1 MISDYLFR
9 SLRGRFTFLAV
20 VGFALGLGAV
30 ALVGAAFMESAMRQE
45 AEKAARGLLM
55 QYANDIRAD
64 ISRTSA
70 VLQGVSQTAE
80 AVAATERPDRDLL
93 GTLLDRTVSAEKG
106 LLGVTLVFEPE
117 KLDGEDEKFVDHP
130 NSELHSGRFAT
141 YLYRTGGKNVAI
153 EKLDMADQATE
164 IWYVA
169 PMKAGI
175 PQITPA
181 YTDLIDNVE
190 TMITSITSPIRRGNE
205 VIGLA
210 GADFNLSDIS
220 RRVGEL
226 KPFGTGSVYLADASG
241 VWLAHTDKSLLA
253 KPAQDTTFLNLGQT
267 ASAANVADITD
278 ENGIY
283 HAAVKI
289 SFPGLE
295 QQWTLML
302 SAPSA
307 DMVVAA
313 HHARDRMLMF
323 GGAVALVA
331 MALAAIAATRFIGP
345 ISTMTNVMNRL
356 AAGDYGVTIPF
367 TQRKDEIGA
376 MAGSIAIFQSA
387 GIRNQQ
393 LEKEAEEARER
404 MEQERLRAQAQAEA
418 EAAEKLRTA
427 TSGLAAGLKR
437 LSTGD
442 LAFSLTEPFAPDFE
456 ALRHDF
462 NHSVAQ
468 LAETLI
474 AIIDGVA
481 SIDEGA
487 NSINEGAN
495 ALSKRTEQQAS
506 ALEQTAAAIEEITTN
521 VKNASQLTEEARR
534 VAREAND
541 DASRS
546 GVIVSKAEDAMK
558 AIEASSSKISSIIG
572 VIDEIAFQTN
582 LLALN
587 AGVEA
592 ARAGEAGKGFAVV
605 AQEVRE
611 LAQRS
616 ANAAKEIKALIS
628 TSSKQIGEGVDLVRQ
643 TGTSLTEISNYI
655 GQMNEHMESI
665 STSSREQF
673 IGLAEVNSA
682 INELDQTTQ
691 RNAAMVEE
699 TTASVGSLANESD
712 HLQSL
717 VRRFTLPQ
725 QVRMRRAA

>member
-1 MISDYLFR
+1 MILDYLFR
-9 SLRGRFTFLAV
+9 SLRGRFTVLAV
-20 VGFALGLGAV
+20 LGFTLGLTAV
-30 ALVGAAFMESAMRQE
+30 ALVGAAFMESAMKQE
-45 AEKAARGLLM
+45 AEKSARGLLM
-55 QYANDIRAD
+55 QYANDIRSD

-70 VLQGVSQTAE
+70 VLQGFSQAAE
-80 AVAATERPDRDLL
+80 AVAATDKPNRDLL
-93 GTLLDRTVSAEKG
+93 GDILDRAINAEKG
-106 LLGVTLVFEPE
+106 LLGVSLIFEPE

-130 NSELHSGRFAT
+130 NAELHSGRFAT
-141 YLYRTGGKNVAI
+141 YLYRTEGQGVEI
-153 EKLDMADQATE
+153 EKLDMADEAAK
-164 IWYVA
+164 IWYQE
-169 PMKAGI
+169 PMKAGK
-175 PQITPA
+175 PLITPA
-181 YTDLIDNVE
+181 YTDLIENVE
-190 TMITSITSPIRRGNE
+190 TMITTITSPVRRGNE

-210 GADFNLSDIS
+210 ATDFNLSDIS

-226 KPFGTGSVYLADASG
+226 KPFGAGAVYLADASG
-241 VWLAHTDKSLLA
+241 LWLAHTDKSLLA
-253 KPAQDTTFLNLGQT
+253 KSAQDSTFLSLGQK
-267 ASAANVADITD
+267 ASATTVADITD

-289 SFPGLE
+289 SFPGLDE
-295 QQWTLML
+295 QWTLML
-302 SAPSA
+302 SAPSEV
-307 DMVVAA
+307 MVVASRD
-313 HHARDRMLMF
+313 ARNKMLMF
-323 GGAVALVA
+323 GTSVALVA

-345 ISTMTNVMNRL
+345 ISTMTTVMNRL
-356 AAGDYGVTIPF
+356 AAGDFGVTIPF
-367 TQRKDEIGA
+367 TQRRDEIGA
-376 MAGSIAIFQSA
+376 MAASIAVFQQ
-387 GIRNQQ
+387 GGLRNQQ
-393 LEKEAEEARER
+393 LEKEAAEARER
-404 MEQERLRAQAQAEA
+404 MEQERQRAQALAEA
-418 EAAEKLRTA
+418 EAAEKLRIA

-437 LSTGD
+437 LASGD

-474 AIIDGVA
+474 AIIEGVT

-495 ALSKRTEQQAS
+495 DLSKRTEQQAA
-506 ALEQTAAAIEEITTN
+506 ALEQTAAAIEQITTN
-521 VKNASQLTEEARR
+521 VKSAAQLTEEARR
-534 VAREAND
+534 VARDAND

-546 GVIVSKAEDAMK
+546 GVIVTKAEDAMK

-616 ANAAKEIKALIS
+616 ANAAKEIKALIT

-643 TGTSLTEISNYI
+643 TGSSLTEISNYI

-673 IGLAEVNSA
+673 TGLAEVNSA

-712 HLQSL
+712 RLQTL
-717 VRRFTLPQ
+717 VRRFILPQ
-725 QVRMRRAA
+725 QARMRRAA

>member
-1 MISDYLFR
+1 MIFNYLFR
-9 SLRGRFTFLAV
+9 SLRGRLTVLAV
-20 VGFALGLGAV
+20 VGFTLGLSAV
-30 ALVGAAFMESAMRQE
+30 ALVGAAYMESAMRLE
-45 AEKAARGLLM
+45 AEKSARGLLM
-55 QYANDIRAD
+55 QYANEIRAD

-70 VLQGVSQTAE
+70 VIQGVGQTAE
-80 AVAATERPDRDLL
+80 AVAATDKPNRDLL
-93 GTLLDRTVSAEKG
+93 GDVLNRAINTEKG
-106 LLGVTLVFEPE
+106 LLGLSLVFEPQ
-117 KLDGEDEKFVDHP
+117 KLDGADETFVDHP
-130 NSELHSGRFAT
+130 NAELHSGRFAT
-141 YLYRTGGKNVAI
+141 YLYRTAGQGVEI
-153 EKLDMADQATE
+153 EKLDMADPTTE

-169 PMKAGI
+169 PMKAGKT
-175 PQITPA
+175 QITPA
-181 YTDLIDNVE
+181 YTDLIENVE
-190 TMITSITSPIRRGNE
+190 TMITTITSPIRRGNE

-241 VWLAHTDKSLLA
+241 LWLAHTEKSLLA
-253 KPAQDTTFLNLGQT
+253 KPAQDSTFLTLGQT
-267 ASAANVADITD
+267 ASPANVADSTD

-289 SFPGLE
+289 SFPGLD

-307 DMVVAA
+307 DMVAA
-313 HHARDRMLMF
+313 AIDSRNKMLMF
-323 GGAVALVA
+323 GGIVALVA
-331 MALAAIAATRFIGP
+331 MALAAIAASRFIGP
-345 ISTMTNVMNRL
+345 ISTMTSVMNRL
-356 AAGDYGVTIPF
+356 AAGDFGVTIPF
-367 TQRKDEIGA
+367 TARRDEIGA
-376 MAGSIAIFQSA
+376 MAGSIAVFQSA

-393 LEKEAEEARER
+393 LEKEAAEARER
-404 MEQERLRAQAQAEA
+404 MEQERQQAQALAEA
-418 EAAEKLRTA
+418 DAAEKLRIA

-437 LSTGD
+437 LSSGD

-456 ALRHDF
+456 TLRHDF
-462 NHSVAQ
+462 NNSVAQ

-487 NSINEGAN
+487 NSIHEGAN
-495 ALSKRTEQQAS
+495 DLSKRTEQQAA
-506 ALEQTAAAIEEITTN
+506 ALEQTAAAIEQITTN

-546 GVIVSKAEDAMK
+546 GAIVTRAEDAMK
-558 AIEASSSKISSIIG
+558 EIETSSSKISSIIG

-616 ANAAKEIKALIS
+616 ANAAKEIKALIT
-628 TSSKQIGEGVDLVRQ
+628 TSGKQIGEGVDLVRQ
-643 TGTSLTEISNYI
+643 TGNSLTEISNYI

-699 TTASVGSLANESD
+699 TNASVGSLANESD
-712 HLQSL
+712 RLQTL
-717 VRRFTLPQ
+717 VRRFVLPQ
-725 QVRMRRAA
+725 QVRARRAA

>member
-141 YLYRTGGKNVAI
+141 YLYRTGGQNVAI

-253 KPAQDTTFLNLGQT
+253 KPAQDSTFLNLGQT

-289 SFPGLE
+289 SFPGLD

-442 LAFSLTEPFAPDFE
+442 LAFSLTEPFAPNFE

-462 NHSVAQ
+462 NHSIAQ

-474 AIIDGVA
+474 AIIDGVT

-546 GVIVSKAEDAMK
+546 GVIVTKAEDAMK

-699 TTASVGSLANESD
+699 TTASVGSLASESD
-712 HLQSL
+712 HLQTL

>member
-1 MISDYLFR
+1 MIFNYLFR
-9 SLRGRFTFLAV
+9 SLRGRLTVLAV
-20 VGFALGLGAV
+20 VGFTLGLSAV
-30 ALVGAAFMESAMRQE
+30 ALVGAAYMESAMRLE
-45 AEKAARGLLM
+45 AEKSARGLLM

-70 VLQGVSQTAE
+70 VIQGVGQTAE
-80 AVAATERPDRDLL
+80 AVAATDKPNRDLL
-93 GTLLDRTVSAEKG
+93 GDVLNRAINTEKG
-106 LLGVTLVFEPE
+106 LLGLSLVFEPQ
-117 KLDGEDEKFVDHP
+117 KLDGADETFVDHP
-130 NSELHSGRFAT
+130 NAELHSGRFAT
-141 YLYRTGGKNVAI
+141 YLYRTAGQGVEI
-153 EKLDMADQATE
+153 EKLDMADPTTE

-169 PMKAGI
+169 PMKAGKT
-175 PQITPA
+175 QITPA
-181 YTDLIDNVE
+181 YTDLIENVE
-190 TMITSITSPIRRGNE
+190 TMITTITSPIRRGNE

-241 VWLAHTDKSLLA
+241 LWLAHTEKSLLA
-253 KPAQDTTFLNLGQT
+253 KPAQDSTFLTLGQT
-267 ASAANVADITD
+267 ASPANVADSTD

-289 SFPGLE
+289 SFPGMD

-302 SAPSA
+302 SAPRA
-307 DMVVAA
+307 DMVAA
-313 HHARDRMLMF
+313 AIDSRNKMLMF
-323 GGAVALVA
+323 GGIVALVA
-331 MALAAIAATRFIGP
+331 MALAAIAASRFIGP
-345 ISTMTNVMNRL
+345 ISTMTSVMNRL
-356 AAGDYGVTIPF
+356 AAGDFGVTIPF
-367 TQRKDEIGA
+367 TARRDEIGA
-376 MAGSIAIFQSA
+376 MAGSIAVFQSA

-393 LEKEAEEARER
+393 LEKEAAEARER
-404 MEQERLRAQAQAEA
+404 MEQERQQAQALAEA
-418 EAAEKLRTA
+418 DAAEKLRIA

-437 LSTGD
+437 LSSGD

-456 ALRHDF
+456 TLRHDF
-462 NHSVAQ
+462 NNSVAQ

-487 NSINEGAN
+487 NSIHEGAN
-495 ALSKRTEQQAS
+495 DLSKRTEQQAA
-506 ALEQTAAAIEEITTN
+506 ALEQTAAAIEQITTN

-546 GVIVSKAEDAMK
+546 GAIVTRAEDAMK
-558 AIEASSSKISSIIG
+558 EIETSSSKISSIIG

-616 ANAAKEIKALIS
+616 ANAAKEIKALIT
-628 TSSKQIGEGVDLVRQ
+628 TSGKQIGEGVDLVRQ
-643 TGTSLTEISNYI
+643 TGNSLTEISNYI

-665 STSSREQF
+665 SISSREQF

-699 TTASVGSLANESD
+699 TNASVGSLANESD
-712 HLQSL
+712 RLQTL
-717 VRRFTLPQ
+717 VRRFVLPQ
-725 QVRMRRAA
+725 QVRARRAA